1 MPDLN
6 RIRPIAPYR
15 VAEQLLLT
23 EPCQLPRTKEFAL
36 APPPYSDTD
45 IPPPEPYNEA
55 YPHPLTSYASPG
67 VNPNSVLLSGYD
79 IDLAKLM
86 ETDRAKALGTILATC
101 DRPGITAPTLA
112 KHLRSYIP
120 DGNGI
125 PGFDNEGAARAAL
138 GPIGAAMCRGDERL
152 SELTGGGGSG
162 IQPVFTPAISHV
174 PPRHAAQVQARME
187 ARMREPKILSIPM
200 PMATRESSYEYDPM
214 TPPLTPGYE
223 RRSSVASQESNYF
236 TIPPHPAVIR
246 RASTVSAFSDAER
259 QYSTLNP
266 IESQHLY
273 SPVPKNYNTTLATSP
288 WYKTELC
295 PAHQESGQC
304 RYGIGCQVSELP
316 LGSAPELMIVC
327 SWSTR
332 TPTRSWPNAL
342 PRDATGADRPHHRP
356 HPISARPQD

>member
-36 APPPYSDTD
+36 APPPYSDSH

-67 VNPNSVLLSGYD
+67 VNPNAVLLSGYD
-79 IDLAKLM
+79 LDLAKLM

-138 GPIGAAMCRGDERL
+138 GPVGAAMCRGDERL

-162 IQPVFTPAISHV
+162 IRPVFTPAISHV

-187 ARMREPKILSIPM
+187 NRMREPKILSIPIPM
-200 PMATRESSYEYDPM
+200 PTRVSGYEYDQT
-214 TPPLTPGYE
+214 TPPLSPGYE
-223 RRSSVASQESNYF
+223 RRSSAASLQSDYF
-236 TIPPHPAVIR
+236 GIPSHPAVIR
-246 RASTVSAFSDAER
+246 RASTITAFSDVER
-259 QYSTLNP
+259 QYTTLNP
-266 IESQHLY
+266 VDGQHLY
-273 SPVPKNYNTTLATSP
+273 SPIPKAYSTSLATSP

-304 RYGIGCQVSELP
+304 RYGIGCQVSQL
-316 LGSAPELMIVC
+316 
-327 SWSTR
+327 R
-332 TPTRSWPNAL
+332 TP
-342 PRDATGADRPHHRP
+342 
-356 HPISARPQD
+356 